1 MIRKLN
7 GGSGNTRIF
16 FEGWSTPHAEKAH
29 TKKME
34 IEVNYFQVHMKRKK
48 KKKRMIMERRRTFIN
63 AEIGMTQ
70 RHNREGVLDV
80 PVWCAQEDR
89 GP

>member
-1 MIRKLN
+1 
-7 GGSGNTRIF
+7 
-16 FEGWSTPHAEKAH
+16 
-29 TKKME
+29 
-34 IEVNYFQVHMKRKK
+34 MKRKK